1 MSYTIVIF
9 GSNGD
14 LSYRKLLPALYNL
27 KNDNV
32 LEEDI
37 TIVGI
42 GRRDFNDDLYHQ
54 EIYAS
59 LREHSR
65 LPVDEKTWDRF
76 KKRIHYHKMDFN
88 NPDEYTN
95 LKSYLNDVD
104 NKYNTNNKRI
114 YYLAVAPDFFGVI
127 VEQLKLNDMN
137 HFNDEWPK
145 VVIEKPF
152 GRDLKSAQFLNDK
165 IVDAFTENRVYRID
179 HYLGKEM
186 LQNIM
191 VIRFANSLFEP
202 LWNSKYIKE
211 VQITAS
217 ETVGVESRGGYYES
231 SGAIR
236 DMAQSHLLQLIC
248 LIAMEKPISLN
259 PVDIKNEK
267 VHILQ
272 SLKDYKYE
280 KVDKYVIRGQY
291 DNYRNEP
298 KVDSNSNTETY
309 VAFKTY
315 VNNERW
321 KDVPFYIRTGKK
333 LPEKTT
339 EIVIKFKEQENS
351 LYKDVNHPNYL
362 VIKIQPKEGVFFQFN
377 AKEPGTI
384 PKIVPVQ
391 MDFCQNCQIGN
402 NSPEAYERLFYDII
416 RGDLTLFS
424 RWDEVEY
431 SWKFID
437 KIMEKWNN
445 TQPNFPNYKSGTWGP
460 KEADSLLTNDNTK
473 WITFTDSN

>member
-27 KNDNV
+27 KKDNV
-32 LEEDI
+32 LKDDI

-42 GRRDFNDDLYHQ
+42 GRREYDDSLYHQ
-54 EIYAS
+54 EIYKS
-59 LREHSR
+59 LKEHSR
-65 LPVDEKTWDRF
+65 LPVDGQTWNSF
-76 KKRIHYHKMDFN
+76 KSRIFYYNMDFN
-88 NPDEYTN
+88 NPDEYNSLN
-95 LKSYLNDVD
+95 LYLNKVD
-104 NKYNTNNKRI
+104 EKYNTNKQRI
-114 YYLAVAPDFFGVI
+114 YYLAVSPEYFGVI
-127 VEQLKLNDMN
+127 VDHLKINKMN
-137 HFNDEWPK
+137 NFNNNWPR

-152 GRDLKSAQFLNDK
+152 GRDLKSAQFLNNK
-165 IVDAFTENRVYRID
+165 IVDAFTENRTYRID

-202 LWNSKYIKE
+202 IWNSKHIQE

-217 ETVGVESRGGYYES
+217 ETVGVGTRGGYYES

-248 LIAMEKPISLN
+248 LIAMEKPKTLE
-259 PVDIKNEK
+259 PEDIKNEK
-267 VHILQ
+267 VHILN
-272 SLKDYKYE
+272 SLKDYKYD

-291 DNYRNEP
+291 EGYRNEV
-298 KVDSNSNTETY
+298 KVDSDSNIETF

-339 EIVIKFKEQENS
+339 EIVIKFKEQENN
-351 LYKDVNHPNYL
+351 LYKDISHPNYL
-362 VIKIQPKEGVFFQFN
+362 VIRIQPKEGVFFQFN
-377 AKEPGTI
+377 AKDPGTI
-384 PKIVPVQ
+384 QKIVPVQ

-424 RWDEVEY
+424 RWDEVES

-437 KIMEKWNN
+437 KIMDKWNN
-445 TQPNFPNYKSGTWGP
+445 TKPNFPNYKSGTWGP
-460 KEADSLLTNDNTK
+460 DEADLLLKNDNTS
-473 WITFTDSN
+473 WITFTDK

>member
-27 KNDNV
+27 KKDNV
-32 LEEDI
+32 LKDDI

-42 GRRDFNDDLYHQ
+42 GRRNYTLDDYHQ
-54 EIYAS
+54 EIHKS
-59 LREHSR
+59 LLEHSR
-65 LPVDEKTWDRF
+65 QDVEKITWDNF
-76 KKRIHYHKMDFN
+76 KSRIFYYNMDFN
-88 NPDEYTN
+88 NPLEY
-95 LKSYLNDVD
+95 LGLDQYLNNLDLV
-104 NKYNTNNKRI
+104 YNTNKQRV
-114 YYLAVAPDFFGVI
+114 YYLAVAPNYFGVI
-127 VEQLKLNDMN
+127 VDELKRNKMN
-137 HFNDEWPK
+137 HYNDNWPK

-152 GRDLKSAQFLNDK
+152 GSDLSSATLLNEK
-165 IVDAFTENRVYRID
+165 IVDAFTEDRTYRID

-217 ETVGVESRGGYYES
+217 ETIGVGSRGGYYEV

-248 LIAMEKPISLN
+248 LIAMEKPKSLDA
-259 PVDIKNEK
+259 VDIKNEK
-267 VHILQ
+267 VNVLN
-272 SLKDYKYE
+272 SLKYYKYD

-291 DNYRNEP
+291 DTYRNED
-298 KVDSNSNTETY
+298 KVDKESNVDTY

-315 VNNERW
+315 VNNDRW

-333 LPEKTT
+333 LKEKTT
-339 EIVIKFKEQENS
+339 QIVIKFKEQEDN
-351 LYKDVNHPNYL
+351 LYGGLTSPNYL
-362 VIKIQPKEGVFFQFN
+362 VIKIQPNEGVFFIIN
-377 AKEPGTI
+377 SKEPGTI
-384 PKIVPVQ
+384 QKIVPVQ
-391 MDFCQNCQIGN
+391 MDFCQNCNVGF
-402 NSPEAYERLFYDII
+402 NSPEAYERLFYDIL

-424 RWDEVEY
+424 RWDEVSS

-437 KIMEKWNN
+437 AIMDKWNN
-445 TQPNFPNYKSGTWGP
+445 TKPNFPNYKSGSWGP
-460 KEADSLLTNDNTK
+460 DEANKLLENDFTS
-473 WITFTDSN
+473 WITFK